1 MKNEVCCESSGF
13 GTSATLFVYIDIQRY
28 KQGNIEMCFAHR
40 DTSRVFKQ
48 AENKNIFAYLSGWR
62 PGGKKMPT

>member
-1 MKNEVCCESSGF
+1 
-13 GTSATLFVYIDIQRY
+13 LFVYIDIQRY